1 MKNYM
6 LSVFMLIAFFSVA
19 QNSEDIR
26 RDYVGKFSVQEIV
39 NTNDQY
45 NNAVAISKT
54 NLRYPEKLYV
64 KTIQT
69 KQFKNGL
76 LTLDS
81 KENFNN
87 TLYSGSIVGKFDR
100 VSINVLYS
108 MEFNSYVI
116 IKSYYVG
123 DKVGTNC
130 DLLFS
135 AYGDLL
141 RIEKSIYSKEIATRF
156 IYHLN

>member
-6 LSVFMLIAFFSVA
+6 LLAFMLSAFLSIA

-45 NNAVAISKT
+45 NNALAVSKT

-76 LTLDS
+76 LTLDI
-81 KENFNN
+81 KEYFNN
-87 TLYSGSIVGKFDR
+87 TLYSGSILGRFDR
-100 VSINVLYS
+100 VSIDVLFS
-108 MEFNSYVI
+108 LEFNSYVI

-130 DLLFS
+130 NMIFS

-141 RIEKSIYSKEIATRF
+141 RIEKSIYNKNNEIKF
-156 IYHLN
+156 IYNF